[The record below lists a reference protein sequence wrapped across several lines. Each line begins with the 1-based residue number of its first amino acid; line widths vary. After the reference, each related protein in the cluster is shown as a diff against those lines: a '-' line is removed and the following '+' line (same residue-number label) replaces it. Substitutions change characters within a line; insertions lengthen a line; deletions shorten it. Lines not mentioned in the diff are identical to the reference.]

1 MQKGNILNMKKF
13 LCILVSSFI
22 ALSAIPVLAED
33 VDPWA
38 LPLDIMSGGY
48 APDPACIT
56 ENGYEDESI
65 SVRRETMRY
74 KDVDFIVVWAAL
86 KSPTQLRTVCA
97 GPPNSSQT
105 ALPTRMAK
113 ARNAVFAM
121 NGEFYVQRTRD
132 VFIYRQGEMYRN
144 EPDPMKDILII
155 DENSDFHILTS
166 EDKRAEIDAFLA
178 EGHTIVNAFSFGPA
192 LVKDGEMC
200 QVREDYFFDGQSRLA
215 RMAIGQVGPL
225 SYVVA
230 RCKGKEE
237 GIKGFTHQMMAE
249 FMSTLGLQCAYN
261 LDGGWSC
268 VMIMYDKPEESK
280 RGNYKYRYADWTRR
294 DTEREQSDIIYFATA
309 VKTD

>member
-1 MQKGNILNMKKF
+1 MRKL
-13 LCILVSSFI
+13 LLVL
-22 ALSAIPVLAED
+22 LSAVMLSTALPSVCAEEELY
-33 VDPWA
+33 A
-38 LPLDIMSGGY
+38 LPLDINESGY
-48 APDPACIT
+48 MPNPDCVT
-56 ENGYEDESI
+56 EDGYEDDSI
-65 SVRRETMRY
+65 SVRREVITY
-74 KDVDFIVVWAAL
+74 NKVDVMVAWITI
-86 KSPTQLRTVCA
+86 KNPTQLRTACA
-97 GPPNSSQT
+97 GAPNSSRT
-105 ALPTRMAK
+105 LKPSTIAK
-113 ARNAVFAM
+113 SKKAVFAL

-132 VFIYRQGEMYRN
+132 IFVYRQGVMYRN
-144 EPDPMKDILII
+144 DPDPMKDILII

-215 RMAIGQVGPL
+215 RMGIGQVGPL